1 MGGIDKTTLARKAYD
16 HSAIRYHFD
25 ILHWVTISQEFRGRN
40 VMLEAI
46 RCISMQRNNVNE
58 NDYDKMDESELA
70 NLVQKN
76 LKGPRY
82 LVVVDDILSR
92 DVWDNIRGI
101 FPNFNNRSRI
111 LLTTRETEVAMY
123 ANTSIPHKMNLL
135 NLENEG
141 FIRTFGSR
149 KSLEEVAIDY
159 LEDLIGRNLIQARK
173 RRFNG
178 EIKACGMHDLV
189 HEFSL
194 IEAEMIKHM
203 HVERTFPPLQ
213 EQKPNVRRISFQTQ
227 FYSIIDDGYKLFS
240 PSSRSIYL
248 FSFWNLPYSPH
259 VKLLGILPIYRHNPI
274 LHEFFSHFNLLR
286 VLAIFNI
293 DSGFESFPLVLTM
306 LFHLRYLQIHFHGN
320 ILESISEL
328 QNLQTLICDRYPA
341 YITLPEKI
349 WMMKNLRYTCLTTAN
364 YLPSPRSK
372 CILNKTPV
380 TGMPNLEEFFGL
392 TYASWTNEIFSLIP
406 NLKRLTIHET
416 SGEENIFPDGLINM
430 SSLRKLEAFKFY
442 GRRLEDHKFA
452 FATSLRRLSLTS
464 CSFYAWEDL
473 SSTVISSDNFPK
485 LKHLVLKNCE
495 NLQEIPLDFG
505 EIGNLGSIELHDCST
520 TVEDSA
526 RKIEQEQEDMG
537 NNSLK
542 VHIHNSRKGLPL
554 KHPYVLNVASLRV
567 TWSFDGLIRGK
578 HVLEVRSKAKLAMAS
593 REIKNSLIDPDQDP
607 REESSERNDEV
618 LRLRQQ
624 LLDLHQA
631 WASGMPPPLLPEDL
645 RNIPNFPLLSQAQFF
660 VPIESLEHAPGFT
673 P

>member
-1 MGGIDKTTLARKAYD
+1 MLSELEEDIVHGIDDDLEIIVKRLTGRLSDLDIVTISGMGGIGKTTRARKAYD
-16 HSAIRYHFD
+16 HSLIRYHFD

-46 RCISMQRNNVNE
+46 RCISKQRNNVNE
-58 NDYDKMDESELA
+58 NDYDKMDKSELA

-82 LVVVDDILSR
+82 LVVVDDIWSR

-101 FPNFNNRSRI
+101 FPNFNNSSRI
-111 LLTTRETEVAMY
+111 LLTTRETEVFGSKHDHPLALEEIGKEIVQKCQELPLTISVIAGHLSKTARTLESWKDVARTLSKII
-123 ANTSIPHKMNLL
+123 ANHPDNCLGVL
-135 NLENEG
+135 EG

-189 HEFSL
+189 REFSL

-203 HVERTFPPLQ
+203 YVERTFPPLQ

-227 FYSIIDDGYKLFS
+227 FYYIIDDGYKLFS

-293 DSGFESFPLVLTM
+293 DSGFESFTLVLTM

-349 WMMKNLRYTCLTTAN
+349 WMMKNLRYT
-364 YLPSPRSK
+364 
-372 CILNKTPV
+372 V
-380 TGMPNLEEFFGL
+380 GL
-392 TYASWTNEIFSLIP
+392 QSV
-406 NLKRLTIHET
+406 
-416 SGEENIFPDGLINM
+416 
-430 SSLRKLEAFKFY
+430 EA
-442 GRRLEDHKFA
+442 
-452 FATSLRRLSLTS
+452 
-464 CSFYAWEDL
+464 
-473 SSTVISSDNFPK
+473 
-485 LKHLVLKNCE
+485 
-495 NLQEIPLDFG
+495 
-505 EIGNLGSIELHDCST
+505 
-520 TVEDSA
+520 
-526 RKIEQEQEDMG
+526 
-537 NNSLK
+537 
-542 VHIHNSRKGLPL
+542 
-554 KHPYVLNVASLRV
+554 
-567 TWSFDGLIRGK
+567 
-578 HVLEVRSKAKLAMAS
+578 
-593 REIKNSLIDPDQDP
+593 
-607 REESSERNDEV
+607 
-618 LRLRQQ
+618 
-624 LLDLHQA
+624 
-631 WASGMPPPLLPEDL
+631 
-645 RNIPNFPLLSQAQFF
+645 
-660 VPIESLEHAPGFT
+660 
-673 P
+673 

>member
-1 MGGIDKTTLARKAYD
+1 MKSGDPLVGTSSASDPTLSELEEDIVHGIDDDLEIIVKLLTGRLSDLDIVTISGMGGIGKTTLARKAYD

-58 NDYDKMDESELA
+58 NDYDKMDKSELA

-82 LVVVDDILSR
+82 LVVVDDIWSR

-123 ANTSIPHKMNLL
+123 ANTN
-135 NLENEG
+135 G

-173 RRFNG
+173 RKFNG

-203 HVERTFPPLQ
+203 HVKRTFPPLQ
-213 EQKPNVRRISFQTQ
+213 EQKPNVRRIGFQTQ
-227 FYSIIDDGYKLFS
+227 FYYIIDDGYKLFS

-349 WMMKNLRYTCLTTAN
+349 WMMKNLRYTCLTAAT

-392 TYASWTNEIFSLIP
+392 TYASCTNEIFSLIP

-473 SSTVISSDNFPK
+473 SSTIIRLPNLEELKLKLCQFWNNRWSLRANDKVQSLKLLLLSDLYLDVWEASSDNFPK
-485 LKHLVLKNCE
+485 LKRLVLKNCE

-542 VHIHNSRKGLPL
+542 VHIHNSR
-554 KHPYVLNVASLRV
+554 S
-567 TWSFDGLIRGK
+567 
-578 HVLEVRSKAKLAMAS
+578 
-593 REIKNSLIDPDQDP
+593 
-607 REESSERNDEV
+607 
-618 LRLRQQ
+618 
-624 LLDLHQA
+624 
-631 WASGMPPPLLPEDL
+631 
-645 RNIPNFPLLSQAQFF
+645 NF
-660 VPIESLEHAPGFT
+660 
-673 P
+673 

>member
-1 MGGIDKTTLARKAYD
+1 MSGDPLIGTSSASDPTLSELEKDIVHGIDDDLEIIVKRLTGRLSDLDIVTISGMGGIGKTTLARKAYD

-82 LVVVDDILSR
+82 LVVVDDIWSR
-92 DVWDNIRGI
+92 DDHPLALEEIGKEIVQKRQGLPLTISVIAGHLSKTARTLESWTDVARTLSKIIANHPDNCLGV
-101 FPNFNNRSRI
+101 
-111 LLTTRETEVAMY
+111 L
-123 ANTSIPHKMNLL
+123 
-135 NLENEG
+135 EG

-149 KSLEEVAIDY
+149 KSLDEVAIDY

-227 FYSIIDDGYKLFS
+227 FYYIIDDGYKLFS

-293 DSGFESFPLVLTM
+293 DPGFESFPLVLTM

-349 WMMKNLRYTCLTTAN
+349 WMMKNLKYTCLTAAT

-392 TYASWTNEIFSLIP
+392 TYASCTNEIFSLIP

-416 SGEENIFPDGLINM
+416 SGEENIFSDGLINM

-442 GRRLEDHKFA
+442 GRLLEDHKFS
-452 FATSLRRLSLTS
+452 FATSLRRLLPNLEELKLKLCQFWNNRWSLRANDKVQS
-464 CSFYAWEDL
+464 LKLLLLSDLYLDVWEA
-473 SSTVISSDNFPK
+473 SSDNFPK
-485 LKHLVLKNCE
+485 LKRLVLKNCE

-505 EIGNLGSIELHDCST
+505 EIGNLGTIELHDCST

-526 RKIEQEQEDMG
+526 RKIKQEQDDMG

-542 VHIHNSRKGLPL
+542 VHIHNSR
-554 KHPYVLNVASLRV
+554 
-567 TWSFDGLIRGK
+567 
-578 HVLEVRSKAKLAMAS
+578 
-593 REIKNSLIDPDQDP
+593 
-607 REESSERNDEV
+607 RN
-618 LRLRQQ
+618 
-624 LLDLHQA
+624 
-631 WASGMPPPLLPEDL
+631 
-645 RNIPNFPLLSQAQFF
+645 
-660 VPIESLEHAPGFT
+660 
-673 P
+673 

>member
-1 MGGIDKTTLARKAYD
+1 MGGIGKTTLARKAYD
-16 HSAIRYHFD
+16 HSAIR
-25 ILHWVTISQEFRGRN
+25 
-40 VMLEAI
+40 
-46 RCISMQRNNVNE
+46 NNVNE
-58 NDYDKMDESELA
+58 NDYDKMDKSELA

-82 LVVVDDILSR
+82 LVVVDDI
-92 DVWDNIRGI
+92 WN
-101 FPNFNNRSRI
+101 
-111 LLTTRETEVAMY
+111 
-123 ANTSIPHKMNLL
+123 
-135 NLENEG
+135 G

-173 RRFNG
+173 RKFNG

-203 HVERTFPPLQ
+203 HVKRTFPPLQ
-213 EQKPNVRRISFQTQ
+213 EQKPNVRRIGFQTQ
-227 FYSIIDDGYKLFS
+227 FYYIIDDGYKLFS

-349 WMMKNLRYTCLTTAN
+349 WMMKNLRYTCLTAAT

-392 TYASWTNEIFSLIP
+392 TYASCTNEIFSLIP

-473 SSTVISSDNFPK
+473 SSTIIRLPNLEELKLKLCQFWNNRWSLRANDKVQSLKLLLLSDLYLDVWEASSDNFPK
-485 LKHLVLKNCE
+485 LKRLVLKNCE

-542 VHIHNSRKGLPL
+542 VHIHNSR
-554 KHPYVLNVASLRV
+554 S
-567 TWSFDGLIRGK
+567 
-578 HVLEVRSKAKLAMAS
+578 
-593 REIKNSLIDPDQDP
+593 
-607 REESSERNDEV
+607 
-618 LRLRQQ
+618 
-624 LLDLHQA
+624 
-631 WASGMPPPLLPEDL
+631 
-645 RNIPNFPLLSQAQFF
+645 NF
-660 VPIESLEHAPGFT
+660 
-673 P
+673 